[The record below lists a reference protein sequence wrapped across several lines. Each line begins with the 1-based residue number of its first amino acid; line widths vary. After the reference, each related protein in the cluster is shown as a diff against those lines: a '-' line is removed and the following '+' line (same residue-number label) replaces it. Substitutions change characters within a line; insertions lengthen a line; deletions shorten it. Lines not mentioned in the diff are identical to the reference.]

1 MRVSLRQ
8 HMRVIVVLCLTL
20 ALAAAFAA
28 PKIIQASGETITGF
42 SPTSGPARTVIAVHG
57 SGLLFTNGVTIGG
70 VSARWRVHFTSWID
84 VLVPDTAPSGPIA
97 ITTSMGGAA
106 TSATNFTVIPGVL
119 LNPSP
124 PPSLVGPMRVPPAP
138 TASPAGIVK
147 AQGSGFAPGETV
159 NLALDATGLGAATA
173 DANGAFSAT
182 TLVVPDQTTLGAHQ
196 VNATGA
202 TSASTAQASLQLM
215 PSWAQFGGNPAHT
228 GTNTAETVITP
239 ANANTLRVKWQAT
252 IPEGF
257 KLDAEPAIADGI
269 VFVSAHPCYL
279 YAFAVDTGALRWQ
292 YKMQL
297 SGVTCTLAPTG
308 PGVGH
313 STPTVAHGMVFAPY
327 GGAVWALNDQTGAFL
342 WHTPQ
347 AGYTEVTYADGR
359 LYTTDGVNVYAL
371 DLATGGVLWTWTS
384 GVSTALA
391 GNPAIAVD
399 EGRVWIV
406 NANGL
411 LTALNAST
419 GAVIRSI
426 QLQRQSNNVGPG
438 PTVANGHVWVVLPGA
453 NADPLKATSAMY
465 GIDTSTGATWLDTFT
480 ATGAIFAP
488 LTVDTTAVYTCGYL
502 AYLRANNLPTTN
514 THWTDRYFCGY
525 RSPLRVANGVG
536 FIISA
541 AFPYTSTD
549 AVLITATGAT
559 PAGADLPQYDTN
571 GASSSVVNGV
581 WYAGSMQSLGGGKYA
596 SSVYA
601 FAPLGTF

>member
-1 MRVSLRQ
+1 MRISIRR
-8 HMRVIVVLCLTL
+8 HMRVVIALCLTL

-28 PKIIQASGETITGF
+28 PKIIQASGATITDF
-42 SPTSGPARTVIAVHG
+42 SPRSGSARTVVAVHG

-70 VSARWRVHFTSWID
+70 VSAHWRVHSNGWID
-84 VLVPDTAPSGPIA
+84 LLVPDTAPSGPIA
-97 ITTSMGGAA
+97 ITSMGGGA
-106 TSATNFTVIPGVL
+106 TSATNFTVTPGVL
-119 LNPSP
+119 LNPTP
-124 PPSLVGPMRVPPAP
+124 PPSLVGPMRTPPVPS
-138 TASPAGIVK
+138 ASPAGIVS

-159 NLALDATGLGAATA
+159 YISLDATGLGAATA

-196 VNATGA
+196 VSATGA
-202 TSASTAQASLQLM
+202 TSASTAQAPLQLI
-215 PSWAQFGGNPAHT
+215 PSWAQFGGNPGHT

-239 ANANTLRVKWQAT
+239 ANANTLRTKWRAT

-257 KLDAEPAIADGI
+257 KLDAEPAIADGN

-279 YAFAVDTGALRWQ
+279 YAFAADTGALRWQ

-297 SGVTCTLAPTG
+297 NGVTCDLTPTG

-313 STPTVAHGMVFAPY
+313 STPTVAHGMVFVPY
-327 GGAVWALNDQTGAFL
+327 GGAIWALNDQTGAFL
-342 WHTPQ
+342 WHTTQ
-347 AGYTEVTYADGR
+347 ANYTEATYADGR

-384 GVSTALA
+384 GVSTAIA

-399 EGRVWIV
+399 QGRVWVV
-406 NANGL
+406 NALGL

-419 GAVIRSI
+419 GAFIRSI

-453 NADPLKATSAMY
+453 NADPLSATSAMY
-465 GIDTSTGATWLDTFT
+465 GIDTSTGAIWLDTFT

-488 LTVDTTAVYTCGYL
+488 LTVDATAVYTCGYQV
-502 AYLRANNLPTTN
+502 YLRANNLPTTSV
-514 THWTDRYFCGY
+514 HWTNIFRCGY

-536 FIISA
+536 FIISSA
-541 AFPYTSTD
+541 VPYSAYFNILD
-549 AVLITATGAT
+549 TATGSS
-559 PAGADLPQYDTN
+559 PAGGDLPQY
-571 GASSSVVNGV
+571 GADGAGSAVVNGV
-581 WYAGSMQSLGGGKYA
+581 WYAGSMQPRGAGQYINYI
-596 SSVYA
+596 YA